1 MNSKQIDVTLAATLT
16 GHQNPIFA
24 LALDFQGTTL
34 FTGGNDKGVVEWD
47 LTSFSFKRILCK
59 VDASIYSLLR
69 IPDSPWLAVG
79 LRSGEVLIVDI
90 HEQSLKARLHTQ
102 SGAVFSIQYIPG
114 KKELI
119 AIGEEGTAYV
129 WTVDGFQQLY
139 RFKVSETT
147 VRVIAISEDA
157 NQLAFGDK
165 NGQVYLY
172 SASDFQLIQ
181 KQTIH
186 SMPVTS
192 LLFNRGSL
200 LSGGRDAK
208 LFRLHA
214 RTLHVEHELVPHMFT
229 VYGLAPGKSGELIAS
244 ASRDKTLKIWD
255 HADLRLVKNIS
266 RDRGYDSHLLS
277 INNLLWRGDYIFT
290 VSDDKTIRVWRVDG

>member
-102 SGAVFSIQYIPG
+102 SGAVFSYSIYSW
-114 KKELI
+114 
-119 AIGEEGTAYV
+119 EERINC
-129 WTVDGFQQLY
+129 Y
-139 RFKVSETT
+139 R
-147 VRVIAISEDA
+147 
-157 NQLAFGDK
+157 
-165 NGQVYLY
+165 
-172 SASDFQLIQ
+172 
-181 KQTIH
+181 
-186 SMPVTS
+186 
-192 LLFNRGSL
+192 
-200 LSGGRDAK
+200 
-208 LFRLHA
+208 
-214 RTLHVEHELVPHMFT
+214 
-229 VYGLAPGKSGELIAS
+229 
-244 ASRDKTLKIWD
+244 
-255 HADLRLVKNIS
+255 
-266 RDRGYDSHLLS
+266 
-277 INNLLWRGDYIFT
+277 
-290 VSDDKTIRVWRVDG
+290 